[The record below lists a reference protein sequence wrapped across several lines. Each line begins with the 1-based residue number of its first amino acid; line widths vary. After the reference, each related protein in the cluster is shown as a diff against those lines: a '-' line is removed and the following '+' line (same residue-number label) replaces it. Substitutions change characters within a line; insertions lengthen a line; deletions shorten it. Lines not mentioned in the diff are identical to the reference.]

1 MTSSTASPLHTDL
14 GSPPPAVLV
23 PGARVPTRMEE
34 YLFDLQGFIVLRGA
48 LSKDEVAACNETIDR
63 IPASVPRNGW
73 FGHVHREDHP
83 EHRGISY
90 QQVYEAGPA
99 FERLIDHPS
108 WINYVSRFVGGH
120 DTFDWHHGPVFID
133 ENFVNL
139 RGPGESIALHS
150 GGHTGTMRTLFHY
163 ADGRFHCGQVNVLL
177 GLTDIGP
184 GDGATMVIPASH
196 KANIK
201 HPEFDAP
208 NQKEKAWGEG
218 GGASV
223 DGITG
228 AIEVHLAAGDAIVFV
243 DATCHG
249 SAKRVNPGL
258 RRICVYRYG
267 PSWGN
272 FRWGYE
278 PSDAL
283 VSRLNPLAKKIVR
296 PQQGLRPPAA
306 AAGHKKN

>member
-1 MTSSTASPLHTDL
+1 MNVPATNRVHTNL
-14 GSPPPAVLV
+14 TSPPPAVLV
-23 PGARVPTRMEE
+23 PNAQVPSRMEE

-48 LSKDEVAACNETIDR
+48 LSKEEVAACNETIDR
-63 IPASVPRNGW
+63 IPASVARNGW
-73 FGHVHREDHP
+73 WGHVHREDHP

-90 QQVYEAGPA
+90 QQIYEAGPA

-108 WINYVSRFVGGH
+108 WVNYVSRFVGGH

-139 RGPGESIALHS
+139 RGPGEAIALHS
-150 GGHTGTMRTLFHY
+150 GGHTGTLRTQFHY
-163 ADGRFHCGQVNVLL
+163 ANGRFHCGQVNVLL
-177 GLTDIGP
+177 GLTDIGA
-184 GDGATMVIPASH
+184 GDGATMVIPGSH

-208 NQKEKAWGEG
+208 DRKEKAWGEG

-223 DGITG
+223 DGIAG
-228 AIEVHLAAGDAIVFV
+228 AVEVHLAAGDAIIFV

-249 SAKRVNPGL
+249 SAKRVNPGM

-278 PSDAL
+278 PSEEL
-283 VSRLNPLAKKIVR
+283 VARLNPLARKIVR
-296 PQQGLRPPAA
+296 PQQGLRPLRA
-306 AAGHKKN
+306 KS